1 MATRIVA
8 ETIRKK
14 ERKKFNREN
23 GDGRH
28 AKMKQSKC
36 RVATQHIE
44 CERNRAAYLASKRV
58 RHVKELRERPGR
70 NRDKGRVISWIVKQS
85 RQT

>member
-23 GDGRH
+23 GGDGRH

-36 RVATQHIE
+36 RIA
-44 CERNRAAYLASKRV
+44 
-58 RHVKELRERPGR
+58 REE
-70 NRDKGRVISWIVKQS
+70 
-85 RQT
+85 